1 MVFSTGLAYL
11 LWLISGCGLLG
22 FHRFY
27 LGKWRT
33 GILWAFTCGLCG
45 VGAIYDFFTLPRQ
58 VREANIRKAVENQM
72 YTEDFHRI
80 NGSFRYAQDGIAQPV
95 REKDSVERTI
105 LKVAKEQSGI
115 VSPTEVALRANIPV
129 EEAKKHLDGMV
140 NKGFAELRVRQSGQL
155 AYTIPEMMDPNSPL
169 ENF

>member
-11 LWLISGCGLLG
+11 LWLISGFGVLG

-33 GILWAFTCGLCG
+33 GILWAFTGGLCCI
-45 VGAIYDFFTLPRQ
+45 GAIYDFFTLPRQ
-58 VREANIRKAVENQM
+58 VREANRKAVQDQM
-72 YTEDFHRI
+72 YAEDFYRI
-80 NGSFRYAQDGIAQPV
+80 NGNYRYAQDGIAQPV

-105 LKVAKEQSGI
+105 LKLAKTNKGI
-115 VSPTEVALRANIPV
+115 LTPAEVALGANIPI
-129 EEAKKHLDGMV
+129 EEAKKRLEEMV
-140 NKGFAELRVRQSGQL
+140 SKGFAEIRVRKSGAL
-155 AYTIPEMMDPNSPL
+155 VYTIPEMLENDASL